1 MNGSVR
7 ASFGYEKNQPV
18 ETWKSEWQ
26 NNNYSPAQKKAK
38 KYKSMQEAY
47 NWQHEGFTW
56 IWKVSVGWILE
67 DWLAE

>member
-7 ASFGYEKNQPV
+7 ASFGYEKNRPV

-26 NNNYSPAQKKAK
+26 NNNYSPAQKKVK

-56 IWKVSVGWILE
+56 I
-67 DWLAE
+67 